1 MTKGLLGSVLI
12 WPKYNFELGVEM
24 RLDSPE
30 RYVKYMTWI
39 PVDDGYHLLFKRSY
53 YIKDFAGTGVKEP
66 GMDIFEAFL
75 KHINYIRDSYDPSNY
90 RVANKLVLEPKGVAP
105 FEV

>member
-12 WPKYNFELGVEM
+12 WPKYNFELGLDM
-24 RLDSPE
+24 RSSPPE
-30 RYVKYMTWI
+30 KYVKYMTWI
-39 PVDDGYHLLFKRSY
+39 PVDDGYHLLFKRNY
-53 YIKDFAGTGVKEP
+53 YIKDFAGPGVEEP
-66 GMDIFEAFL
+66 GMDIFGAFL
-75 KHINYIRDSYDPSNY
+75 GHINYIQSNYDPSNY